1 MFAHGYDGVVR
12 YHTPTQ
18 VIPPCPLTPHTAW
31 PRFRGY
37 LFVVWK
43 KRCLAFMWLPSRRC
57 H

>member
-18 VIPPCPLTPHTAW
+18 VIPPCPPTPRTAW

-37 LFVVWK
+37 LFVV
-43 KRCLAFMWLPSRRC
+43 
-57 H
+57 